1 MLFSLQAVE
10 HKVAQDND
18 PVAEDALGADKRT
31 PLSQEHQA
39 LTGEVRALTMFLSVL

>member
-18 PVAEDALGADKRT
+18 HVVEDTVGADKQAL
-31 PLSQEHQA
+31 LSQEHQV
-39 LTGEVRALTMFLSVL
+39 LTEEVRV